1 MTEKIIKSESINKKR
16 WKKFKSIKRGYYS
29 FILIIGLYI
38 LSFLLPLL
46 INSKALIVQYEGD
59 YYFPAFRDVTPG
71 MTAYYDGNIF
81 NQETPGAANFRQLQK
96 IWAGSD
102 NWLIM
107 PIYPYNPYE
116 DITNQENK
124 MYDSPSKTH
133 WLGTDNTGRD
143 VFARMCYA
151 FNISM
156 SFAFVITILNYIIGI
171 SIGGA
176 MGYFGGKFDLFFQ
189 RLIEVWASLPL
200 LFVVIILSSILI
212 PSFSLLIFIYT
223 LVNWIFLTYYIRA
236 EFYREKSKDYV
247 SAAISMGQ
255 STTKIIFRHILP
267 NSLVPVITYFPF
279 SIVGGIVAL
288 ISLDFLGFGLP
299 PPTPS
304 WGQVLYVG
312 LSNITKWW
320 MVFAPIMA
328 QFFTLLCIVFIGE
341 AVREA
346 FDPKIY
352 SRLR

>member
-1 MTEKIIKSESINKKR
+1 MTKQILKSESINQKR

-38 LSFLLPLL
+38 LSFFLPLF
-46 INSKALIVQYEGD
+46 INSKAIVVHYEGNF
-59 YYFPAFRDVTPG
+59 YFPAFSSVIPG
-71 MTAYYDGNIF
+71 MNDYYDGTMF
-81 NQETPGAANFRQLQK
+81 DQEAPGATNFRQLQK
-96 IWAGSD
+96 KWTD
-102 NWLIM
+102 TNNWVIM
-107 PIYPYNPYE
+107 PIYPFDPYE
-116 DITNQENK
+116 DITNNENR
-124 MYDSPSKTH
+124 MYEPPSMTH
-133 WLGTDNTGRD
+133 WFGTDNTGRD
-143 VFARMCYA
+143 VFARMSYA
-151 FNISM
+151 FNISI
-156 SFAFVITILNYIIGI
+156 SFALALTVITYLIGI
-171 SIGGA
+171 TIGGA

-189 RLIEVWASLPL
+189 RFIEIWSSLPF
-200 LFVVIILSSILI
+200 LFVVIIISSILT
-212 PSFSLLIFIYT
+212 PSFFLLIFIYT
-223 LVNWIFLTYYIRA
+223 LVSWIFLTYYMRA

-255 STTKIIFRHILP
+255 SNTKIIFRHILP

-279 SIVGGIVAL
+279 SIIGGIVGL

-304 WGQVLYVG
+304 WGQILYVG
-312 LSNITKWW
+312 LANISKWW
-320 MVFAPIMA
+320 MVFAPVIA